1 MTLGRGHGGWSMI
14 RTLSTDPSVTGHR
27 LKRGT
32 ARRVASYARPF
43 RRDIAVF
50 LTVTVVAAAL
60 VTATPLLLRAIID
73 DGVVPRDRGVVIALG
88 SLVAALAVL
97 EALLTVVGRLYSARI
112 GEGLILDLRTQVF
125 RHVLRQPIAFFTRA
139 QTGALVNRL
148 NTDVIGAQQAFTSI
162 LSGLVSNVVSL
173 VLILAALVTMSWQI
187 TLLALL
193 LLPVFLVPARI
204 MGHRLSALTRRQ
216 MTLNADLAS
225 RMTER
230 FNVAGA
236 LLVRLFGR
244 PQQED
249 EEYAARARGVRDA
262 GVSIAVN
269 RVVFLAGLG
278 LVASLA
284 TALVYG
290 LGGLMAVAGELSVG
304 TLVAMAA
311 LLGRVYGPL
320 TALSNV
326 RVDVMTALVSFE
338 RIFEVLDL
346 EPLVQEAPD
355 AVDIPTGP
363 VGIELEGVDF
373 AYPSAEQVS
382 VSSLE
387 QRPGAE
393 TSDGRLVLHGV
404 DLTVRPGELVALVG
418 PSGAGKTT
426 LTALVSRLYDP
437 TAGTV
442 RIGGVD
448 LRRATFASLRRTLGV
463 VTQEAHLF
471 NDTIAANLRY
481 AKPDATDE
489 EIWEA
494 LRGAQVADL
503 VASLP
508 DGLDTVVGDRGHR
521 LSGGEKQRLAIARLL
536 LKSPSV
542 VILDEATAHLDSES
556 EAAVQR
562 ALDTALEGRTSL
574 VIAHRLSTVRGADQ
588 IVVLDRGRVVQ
599 RGTHEELLA
608 EGGLYRLLHD
618 TQFRTD
624 TTVAPGP

>member
-1 MTLGRGHGGWSMI
+1 
-14 RTLSTDPSVTGHR
+14 
-27 LKRGT
+27 
-32 ARRVASYARPF
+32 
-43 RRDIAVF
+43 
-50 LTVTVVAAAL
+50 
-60 VTATPLLLRAIID
+60 
-73 DGVVPRDRGVVIALG
+73 
-88 SLVAALAVL
+88 
-97 EALLTVVGRLYSARI
+97 
-112 GEGLILDLRTQVF
+112 
-125 RHVLRQPIAFFTRA
+125 
-139 QTGALVNRL
+139 
-148 NTDVIGAQQAFTSI
+148 
-162 LSGLVSNVVSL
+162 
-173 VLILAALVTMSWQI
+173 
-187 TLLALL
+187 
-193 LLPVFLVPARI
+193 
-204 MGHRLSALTRRQ
+204 
-216 MTLNADLAS
+216 
-225 RMTER
+225 
-230 FNVAGA
+230 
-236 LLVRLFGR
+236 
-244 PQQED
+244 
-249 EEYAARARGVRDA
+249 
-262 GVSIAVN
+262 
-269 RVVFLAGLG
+269 
-278 LVASLA
+278 
-284 TALVYG
+284 
-290 LGGLMAVAGELSVG
+290 
-304 TLVAMAA
+304 LVAMAA
-311 LLGRVYGPL
+311 LLSQLYAPL

-326 RVDVMTALVSFE
+326 RVDIMTALVSFE
-338 RIFEVLDL
+338 RIFELLDL
-346 EPLVQEAPD
+346 QPLVAESSS
-355 AVDIPTGP
+355 AVEIPAGP
-363 VGIELEGVDF
+363 VDVELRDVSF
-373 AYPSAEQVS
+373 SYPAAQEVS
-382 VSSLE
+382 LASLE

-393 TSDGRLVLHGV
+393 VADGHAVLSDITAVVPAG
-404 DLTVRPGELVALVG
+404 TMTALVG

-608 EGGLYRLLHD
+608 EGGLY
-618 TQFRTD
+618 
-624 TTVAPGP
+624 